1 MQRLGVEVLA
11 GRARFI
17 NQNSVEVSSSA
28 TAEKVI
34 FSSRYFVVV
43 TGSRPRVPKFAGSD
57 RVRMLTN
64 ESLFELDQLP
74 ERLLVLGGGPVGIE
88 MAQTFRRFGSQVTLV
103 NRAENPQP

>member
-1 MQRLGVEVLA
+1 MQKLGVEVLA

-34 FSSRYFVVV
+34 FSSRYFVVA

-64 ESLFELDQLP
+64 GKRPRITRTTSAEACP
-74 ERLLVLGGGPVGIE
+74 Y
-88 MAQTFRRFGSQVTLV
+88 GSEFWVKPGRTPSCA
-103 NRAENPQP
+103 AEARQSG